1 LEGFAASKG
10 RVLASIVNVLTPVL
24 LWTVLLG
31 GDSPPES
38 APSPPQP
45 VEIVDETPVPTEGT
59 QSAVSK
65 ATPPASS
72 TTPVLDPVESPTA
85 IQSVEVVEEPTAM
98 IESIEL
104 EGHPN
109 QDHVRKKFARIFG
122 PSPLENIIDSGHPE
136 DYVLKPLRPL
146 SVVGVILEPVKEAN
160 LLLPKRLDPFT
171 PNTDEVAVPS
181 EDESKQELEKI
192 KQQQKL
198 LDLTISGK
206 FDSNWHFQAAAGGS
220 FKQGNNPG
228 VTVNSQL
235 SAERRTL
242 NAYFLSRL
250 SAYYNQLQ
258 GAKPNRRV
266 YGELNYDR
274 NLRGRWITY
283 ARQEVE
289 WDQARLI
296 NIREVTSLGIGFK
309 FADTVKERLLVR
321 LGPTG
326 SYINYAPPSES
337 QSEARSGW
345 LTEVDYRRIIADM
358 SRLQLTST
366 AYPDFNTSQSFRIR
380 TEAAVLF
387 PIGRTLAWNWKVGVR
402 HEYIMNPVATT
413 VPNDVEG
420 YFSIAYV
427 K

>member
-1 LEGFAASKG
+1 MT
-10 RVLASIVNVLTPVL
+10 VVVNVVMPVL
-24 LWTVLLG
+24 LLTALLG
-31 GDSPPES
+31 GDPPPETAA
-38 APSPPQP
+38 APLLP
-45 VEIVDETPVPTEGT
+45 
-59 QSAVSK
+59 
-65 ATPPASS
+65 
-72 TTPVLDPVESPTA
+72 
-85 IQSVEVVEEPTAM
+85 VEVVEEVAVPAETPAPPTETPAPPDQPTAM

-104 EGHPN
+104 EGHPA
-109 QDHVRKKFARIFG
+109 QTHVRKRFTRIFG
-122 PSPLENIIDSGHPE
+122 PSPIEELLAPDSN
-136 DYVLKPLRPL
+136 DYVLKPLNPL

-160 LLLPKRLDPFT
+160 LLLPQRLDPFT
-171 PNTDEVAVPS
+171 PNSDETAVPS
-181 EDESKQELEKI
+181 EEDSKEALEKL

-198 LDLTISGK
+198 LDLSIMGK
-206 FDSNWHFQAAAGGS
+206 FDNNWHFQAAAGGS

-235 SAERRTL
+235 SAEKRSL
-242 NAYFLSRL
+242 NSYFLSRL

-283 ARQEVE
+283 ARQEAE

-296 NIREVTSLGIGFK
+296 NIREVTSIGIGFK

-326 SYINYAPPSES
+326 SYINYAPPSQG
-337 QSEARSGW
+337 QSGARSGW
-345 LTEVDYRRIIADM
+345 LTEVDYRRIIVDT

-387 PIGRTLAWNWKVGVR
+387 PIGQKMSWNWKVGVR

-420 YFSIAYV
+420 YFAIAYI

>member
-1 LEGFAASKG
+1 M
-10 RVLASIVNVLTPVL
+10 LASIVNVLIPVL
-24 LWTVLLG
+24 LWSALLG
-31 GDSPPES
+31 GNDPSESGPSPPE
-38 APSPPQP
+38 P
-45 VEIVDETPVPTEGT
+45 VDVVDETPIASETEKG
-59 QSAVSK
+59 AEK
-65 ATPPASS
+65 AGPASS
-72 TTPVLDPVESPTA
+72 GAAAQSTATSPATDLIDKSIDTETIDIVDQPSA
-85 IQSVEVVEEPTAM
+85 T

-104 EGHPN
+104 EGHPS

-136 DYVLKPLRPL
+136 DYVLKPLKPL
-146 SVVGVILEPVKEAN
+146 SMVGVILEPVKEAN

-171 PNTDEVAVPS
+171 PNTDEVAVPT

-206 FDSNWHFQAAAGGS
+206 FDSNWHFQAASGGS

-228 VTVNSQL
+228 VTVNAQL
-235 SAERRTL
+235 SAEKRTL

-309 FADTVKERLLVR
+309 FADSVKERLLVR

-326 SYINYAPPSES
+326 SYISYAPPSAS

-420 YFSIAYV
+420 YFSIAYI

>member
-1 LEGFAASKG
+1 MLG
-10 RVLASIVNVLTPVL
+10 SIVNVLIPVL
-24 LWTVLLG
+24 LWTALLG
-31 GDSPPES
+31 GDEPSEITPSLPE
-38 APSPPQP
+38 P
-45 VEIVDETPVPTEGT
+45 VEIVEETPVAPETEKVVDRPEPAPTENT
-59 QSAVSK
+59 VPNSADSP
-65 ATPPASS
+65 ATN
-72 TTPVLDPVESPTA
+72 LIDESINTETVD
-85 IQSVEVVEEPTAM
+85 IVDEPTAT

-104 EGHPN
+104 EGHPS
-109 QDHVRKKFARIFG
+109 QAHVRKKFTRIFG
-122 PSPLENIIDSGHPE
+122 PSPLENMIDSGHPE
-136 DYVLKPLRPL
+136 DYVLKPLKPL

-171 PNTDEVAVPS
+171 PSTDEVAVPT
-181 EDESKQELEKI
+181 EAESKQEMEKI

-206 FDSNWHFQAAAGGS
+206 FDSNWHFQAASGGS

-228 VTVNSQL
+228 VTVNAQL

-258 GAKPNRRV
+258 GAKPNRRI

-326 SYINYAPPSES
+326 SYINYAPPSSS

-420 YFSIAYV
+420 YFAIAYI